1 MVYYSLFEKMMKE
14 RAKKEDPFGFSVYFR
29 AAPEYNGGNEGGQE
43 TMKIAG
49 LQKTTLLDYPG
60 KVACTVFLAGCNFRC
75 PYCQNAEIAFAQGG
89 EDIPP
94 EELLAFLRRRRGILD
109 GVCVTG
115 GEPLVHTRIGEL
127 LRKIKALGY
136 AVKLDTNGSFPAR
149 LKALCAEGLVDFV
162 AMDIKHAPAQYAR
175 AAGVPADMDAIGESA
190 AFLLGGSVPYELRT
204 TVARGLHTAADMEEI
219 GRWLRGAK
227 RYYLQNFRPGDTL
240 PPGCTLEPFSDEEM
254 LALKRALAPFIPAVR
269 IRGEGE

>member
-115 GEPLVHTRIGEL
+115 GEPLVHAQIGEL

-175 AAGVPADMDAIGESA
+175 AAGVPVPMGRELYQEVFEGVPAALDAAEEALCEKGFSA
-190 AFLLGGSVPYELRT
+190 ASHIAEHIRSELK
-204 TVARGLHTAADMEEI
+204 
-219 GRWLRGAK
+219 AK
-227 RYYLQNFRPGDTL
+227 
-240 PPGCTLEPFSDEEM
+240 
-254 LALKRALAPFIPAVR
+254 VR
-269 IRGEGE
+269 L

>member
-1 MVYYSLFEKMMKE
+1 M
-14 RAKKEDPFGFSVYFR
+14 
-29 AAPEYNGGNEGGQE
+29 N
-43 TMKIAG
+43 
-49 LQKTTLLDYPG
+49 
-60 KVACTVFLAGCNFRC
+60 
-75 PYCQNAEIAFAQGG
+75 
-89 EDIPP
+89 
-94 EELLAFLRRRRGILD
+94 
-109 GVCVTG
+109 
-115 GEPLVHTRIGEL
+115 
-127 LRKIKALGY
+127 
-136 AVKLDTNGSFPAR
+136 
-149 LKALCAEGLVDFV
+149 
-162 AMDIKHAPAQYAR
+162 
-175 AAGVPADMDAIGESA
+175 AIGESA